1 MSRQIG
7 NWAVVSSYRV
17 PGSPAA
23 YLSGQRP
30 SFSVGTSLQLG
41 DRLLAIM
48 SYDFDGTIS
57 STLADS
63 QQLFGSISWVANDN
77 LTFTTYGEYG
87 MSSGAPKGG
96 GGLLASWKV
105 L

>member
-1 MSRQIG
+1 
-7 NWAVVSSYRV
+7 VSFGYRI
-17 PGSPAA
+17 PGTPTA
-23 YLSGQRP
+23 YSLVSAP
-30 SFSVGTSLQLG
+30 SFSVGTSWQLS
-41 DRLLAIM
+41 DHWLAIM

-63 QQLFGSISWVANDN
+63 QQIFGSLSWVATDT

-87 MSSGAPKGG
+87 LSSGAPKGG